1 MGKFRR
7 TPFRC
12 RGCQNRFY
20 VYIPPEKD
28 EIEEEQDS
36 VETPETETG
45 QSDDVSKPA
54 EP

>member
-20 VYIPPEKD
+20 VYIPHEKD
-28 EIEEEQDS
+28 EIEGDQGQ
-36 VETPETETG
+36 VETHETGTG
-45 QSDDVSKPA
+45 QSDDVAKPA